1 MFADTHISSLGY
13 LGFYWRTRE
22 LISTKYHFFRFD
34 ERGTENGDP
43 ALNIQVTTGVV
54 STVQPGIMDP
64 HESIINELFT
74 DSLNC
79 DSFKGLTLEDVVFV
93 QGNDDFSELLA
104 ESVDNEPFDG
114 WFTSE
119 DVPFHHQRDD
129 AS

>member
-1 MFADTHISSLGY
+1 
-13 LGFYWRTRE
+13 
-22 LISTKYHFFRFD
+22 
-34 ERGTENGDP
+34 
-43 ALNIQVTTGVV
+43 
-54 STVQPGIMDP
+54 MDP
-64 HESIINELFT
+64 HESIINELFAH
-74 DSLNC
+74 SLNC